1 MKVTL
6 AAIVLVLII
15 GIILSQSSGQPTP
28 TNEQTQ
34 KLEEIALPFE
44 EIGLF
49 DPVPEEI
56 RKAPPEF
63 RRRWIEMHNAEVVR
77 RAQLRASEYQ
87 SQHPK
92 PDVHVQTQRYTGTN
106 TLDQQE
112 SGGYFNSSLQA
123 TARTNY
129 NGSSTHRVYQPDRW
143 GGGPVVIINPYAD

>member
-63 RRRWIEMHNAEVVR
+63 RRRWIEMHNAEVVLSSEPQ
-77 RAQLRASEYQ
+77 QLEQ
-87 SQHPK
+87 
-92 PDVHVQTQRYTGTN
+92 VC
-106 TLDQQE
+106 
-112 SGGYFNSSLQA
+112 QA
-123 TARTNY
+123 KSR
-129 NGSSTHRVYQPDRW
+129 SPL
-143 GGGPVVIINPYAD
+143 